1 MSYRPSG
8 GTSTQ
13 AVISMTAPRYGNR
26 RADCPGYLEF
36 IWRLPS
42 TAPHPQA
49 IAYITEDEGF
59 YYGCYGTQV
68 VSGPTVADV
77 KSALFP
83 LLDAAA

>member
-8 GTSTQ
+8 GTSIQ
-13 AVISMTAPRYGNR
+13 AVISMTQPRYGNR
-26 RADCPGYLEF
+26 RADCSGYLEF
-36 IWRLPS
+36 IWRAS
-42 TAPHPQA
+42 DAPHPQA

-77 KSALFP
+77 KSQLFP

>member
-1 MSYRPSG
+1 M
-8 GTSTQ
+8 TQ
-13 AVISMTAPRYGNR
+13 PRYGNR

-42 TAPHPQA
+42 DAPHPQA

-68 VSGPTVADV
+68 VSGSTVADV
-77 KSALFP
+77 KSQLFP

>member
-1 MSYRPSG
+1 M
-8 GTSTQ
+8 TQ
-13 AVISMTAPRYGNR
+13 PRYGNR

-42 TAPHPQA
+42 TAP

-68 VSGPTVADV
+68 VSGSTVADV
-77 KSALFP
+77 KAALFP
-83 LLDAAA
+83 LLDAGQ